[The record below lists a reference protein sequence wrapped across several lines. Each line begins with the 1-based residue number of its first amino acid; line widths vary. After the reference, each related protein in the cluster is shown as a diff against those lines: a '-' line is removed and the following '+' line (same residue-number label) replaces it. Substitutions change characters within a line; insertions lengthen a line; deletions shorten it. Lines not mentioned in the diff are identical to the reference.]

1 MVSNEGAEFQ
11 GIVEVMAHAE
21 MGNFGSMQVKGIGDV
36 VQGGGEGEGENEDG
50 GK

>member
-36 VQGGGEGEGENEDG
+36 VQGDGDGDGERKET
-50 GK
+50 